1 MATRLT
7 VQINTSANKNDGES
21 RRSECVNAADVLMKI
36 AAVLVS
42 THATSGTVTDRNG
55 LAHTFTYVPTA
66 AV

>member
-7 VQINTSANKNDGES
+7 VTINTGANKNDGET
-21 RRSECVNAADVLMKI
+21 RRAECVQAADVLEKV
-36 AAVLVS
+36 AQLLVS

-55 LAHTFTYVPTA
+55 VSHSFTYVPSA